1 MMKKFLLVTVV
12 ALFLGSVRSLDARNK
27 PSIHVM
33 NEYGKSI
40 TVHVTWRNKNFP
52 YDYKSTDVEIRSDK
66 TSKIIK
72 APISTYD
79 FVNFSV
85 IPSENLKFSAL
96 DWAWIGG
103 IGVSLGVAGVGAGV
117 VKYAP
122 EFGKALVVAGSIG
135 GMKGN
140 LIYLSNKVTNEIF
153 VEKVGKVKF
162 FVVKAG
168 KSTLKT
174 DYGKQKKIEIYGYT
188 SEEEYQQSLLVNNVK
203 VDSQIVKGMN

>member
-1 MMKKFLLVTVV
+1 MKKFLFATIV
-12 ALFLGSVRSLDARNK
+12 ALFLGGVISLDARNK

-40 TVHVTWRNKNFP
+40 TVHLTWRNKNFP

-79 FVNFSV
+79 LVNFSV
-85 IPSENLKFSAL
+85 IPSENLKLSAL
-96 DWAWIGG
+96 DWAWIVGN
-103 IGVSLGVAGVGAGV
+103 GVSLGGVGAGV
-117 VKYAP
+117 GVGMITP
-122 EFGKALVVAGSIG
+122 LGKSLILAGFTAKQIG
-135 GMKGN
+135 D
-140 LIYLSNKVTNEIF
+140 LIYFSNKVTNEIF

-174 DYGKQKKIEIYGYT
+174 DYGKQNKIEIYGYT
-188 SEEEYQQSLLVNNVK
+188 SQEEYQQSLK
-203 VDSQIVKGMN
+203 VDSQSVKSMN